1 MLYFYFYRRR
11 YSTFSIDFKFLL
23 LFHFIVYGG
32 IYLDWDEIMLRSV
45 EELRKFKYTQVRLK
59 SRLRP
64 NESISIYFWGRLF
77 NASLA

>member
-1 MLYFYFYRRR
+1 MLYFYFFRRR

-59 SRLRP
+59 S
-64 NESISIYFWGRLF
+64 
-77 NASLA
+77 A